1 MPVYS
6 GKIHQPSWIRHV
18 EGLGKPTQHGSTL
31 NHRLPISGV
40 NRNETKSKPLIIISR
55 ERFQAVHYERSA
67 EIGGLTMPH
76 RDEQIIIFE
85 HRDFRGRHRHI
96 FGQEANLNNGEDNTL
111 NDRMSSFV
119 VLSGT
124 WSLFRHSN
132 FVEQVGGRTFGPGQY
147 EFVGDFAI
155 PNDAVSSLRAA

>member
-1 MPVYS
+1 M
-6 GKIHQPSWIRHV
+6 
-18 EGLGKPTQHGSTL
+18 
-31 NHRLPISGV
+31 
-40 NRNETKSKPLIIISR
+40 
-55 ERFQAVHYERSA
+55 A
-67 EIGGLTMPH
+67 H
-76 RDEQIIIFE
+76 RDEHIIIFE

-124 WSLFRHSN
+124 WSFFRHSN

-147 EFVGDFAI
+147 EFVGNFAI